1 MRRRELLERATALA
15 DRGLPFG
22 KESSMAKYYA
32 TELAV
37 RASNE
42 ILQLY
47 GWRGIAADHGVEK
60 RWRDARALTIFEG
73 SSEIQLLNVF
83 REMRRAATGEGGL

>member
-1 MRRRELLERATALA
+1 
-15 DRGLPFG
+15 
-22 KESSMAKYYA
+22 MAKYAA

-47 GWRGIAADHGVEK
+47 GWRGIAADYGVEK

-83 REMRRAATGEGGL
+83 REMRRMATSEGGL